1 MNRVGRRAAEV
12 GMASL
17 ESANEAPYVAAAVH
31 ACKKGRW
38 VSTSYL
44 NSVGRARKLFIPLS
58 GEDIDMTHPRVT
70 IDDPLD
76 DDLDLSEDVLESLED
91 VPDDD
96 YGDET
101 QDDEE
106 RSAID
111 GLEQDD
117 FIDPRGEDERGDDV
131 DD

>member
-1 MNRVGRRAAEV
+1 
-12 GMASL
+12 
-17 ESANEAPYVAAAVH
+17 
-31 ACKKGRW
+31 
-38 VSTSYL
+38 
-44 NSVGRARKLFIPLS
+44 
-58 GEDIDMTHPRVT
+58 MTLPRVT

-101 QDDEE
+101 QEDEE
-106 RSAID
+106 LAAEE

-117 FIDPRGEDERGDDV
+117 FIDPRGEDADD
-131 DD
+131 

>member
-1 MNRVGRRAAEV
+1 MEALEPIDEAAKVATRGRACKTGRIASTPHLKSVRRA
-12 GMASL
+12 
-17 ESANEAPYVAAAVH
+17 
-31 ACKKGRW
+31 W
-38 VSTSYL
+38 
-44 NSVGRARKLFIPLS
+44 KLFIPPL
-58 GEDIDMTHPRVT
+58 GEDTDMTLPRVT

-76 DDLDLSEDVLESLED
+76 DDLDLSEDVLENLED
-91 VPDDD
+91 TPDAD

-106 RSAID
+106 RAAEE

-117 FIDPRGEDERGDDV
+117 FIDPRGEDEHGDDV

>member
-1 MNRVGRRAAEV
+1 
-12 GMASL
+12 MASL
-17 ESANEAPYVAAAVH
+17 GAANEAPYVASPARG
-31 ACKKGRW
+31 CKAGGF
-38 VSTSYL
+38 VSMSYL
-44 NSVGRARKLFIPLS
+44 NSIGRARKLFIPLP

-106 RSAID
+106 RAAVD
-111 GLEQDD
+111 GLEQED
-117 FIDPRGEDERGDDV
+117 FIDPRGEDERGDD
-131 DD
+131 